1 MMRCLSIFVAILLIA
16 PAALAGPWLDPGDS
30 GLRHDIQVLADAGVI
45 QGPVSTWPLA
55 TGDILAALDADPVG
69 LDPAARVALSRLRDR
84 LEAETVIGRVRM
96 SAHASAAQHP
106 RDVRSFEDG
115 PRESGEIGA
124 GFEWTGERFAT
135 RVQGQWVDDP
145 DDNKDFRLDGSYLGV
160 ALGNWMLAAS
170 TSDRYWGPGWQSS
183 MILSNNARPIPAFT
197 LERNST
203 TPFKTKWLSW
213 LGHWDLAT
221 MWGFLDDDRAV
232 PSSRVFAARL
242 NFKPLSSLEIGLTG
256 MGLWCGSGN
265 DCGLDELGDLVTGS
279 GTTEEYDRLSS
290 IDLRWSNSSFRLPFA
305 LYTHWVG
312 EDFGDGEAR
321 LFMPSKLFAQFGA
334 ETWGYWD
341 GLGSYRV
348 YLEWVDTECDFSF
361 YRKISADGGGGKPS
375 CAYRN
380 QRYKSGQTYRERVY
394 AHSFDQDSSVA
405 TLGSVL
411 NDEYGNSWMMT
422 LAGGKLNRRG
432 ANRSTVAPNE
442 TDYAEIEVTHQR
454 LLGIAT
460 VKLGLGYEYRKDKI
474 TDEDDDDFRAFIELR
489 FPR

>member
-1 MMRCLSIFVAILLIA
+1 MRCLSIFVAILLIA

-213 LGHWDLAT
+213 LGHWDLAV

-232 PSSRVFAARL
+232 PSSRVFGGRF
-242 NFKPLSSLEIGLTG
+242 NFRPLKSLEIGITG
-256 MGLWCGSGN
+256 LGLWCGSGN
-265 DCGLDELGDLVTGS
+265 DCGLDELGDMVTGAGS
-279 GTTEEYDRLSS
+279 SDEYDRLGGY
-290 IDLRWSNSSFRLPFA
+290 DVRWSSAMFGTPFA
-305 LYTHWVG
+305 LYTHLIG
-312 EDFGDGEAR
+312 EDFGDGSSR
-321 LFMPSKLFAQFGA
+321 LLFPSKVLGQFGA
-334 ETWGYWD
+334 ETWGHLD
-341 GLGSYRV
+341 GLGSYRI
-348 YLEWVDTECDFSF
+348 YLEWADTECDFSF
-361 YRKISADGGGGKPS
+361 YRNVTGDGGGGRPG

-380 QRYKSGQTYRERVY
+380 SKYRSGQTYRGRSF
-394 AHSFDQDSSVA
+394 AHSTDQDSSVY
-405 TLGSVL
+405 TIGTVL
-411 NDEYGNSWMMT
+411 NDLDDNSWLAT
-422 LAGGKLNRRG
+422 LAFGNLNRRG
-432 ANRSTVAPNE
+432 SNRSTVVENKNE
-442 TDYAEIEVTHQR
+442 YAEIEISHRRALAFGT
-454 LLGIAT
+454 I
-460 VKLGLGYEYRKDKI
+460 KLGLGYEVRKDQV
-474 TDEDDDDFRAFIELR
+474 TNEDEDDYRAFLELR